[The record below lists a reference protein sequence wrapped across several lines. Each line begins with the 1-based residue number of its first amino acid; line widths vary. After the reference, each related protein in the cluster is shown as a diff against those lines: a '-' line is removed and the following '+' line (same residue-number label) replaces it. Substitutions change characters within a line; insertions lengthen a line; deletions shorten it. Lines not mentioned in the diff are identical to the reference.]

1 MNVVA
6 SRSFESTR
14 GIEVMDKEG
23 NVIGYSRRAGTKVGG
38 HNGAVTACLFGKEL
52 SFLFES

>member
-6 SRSFESTR
+6 ARSLEPIR

-23 NVIGYSRRAGTKVGG
+23 NVMGYSRRAGTKVRGRS
-38 HNGAVTACLFGKEL
+38 GALAGLPLG
-52 SFLFES
+52 